1 MAQSR
6 ITRNTQWIM
15 IITVG
20 WLWILTI
27 SSRRVYSFRDVG
39 CDEKTLL
46 YVTWIV
52 LLLLLLL

>member
-27 SSRRVYSFRDVG
+27 SSRRVFSFRDVG

-52 LLLLLLL
+52 LLLLLL